1 MNGMSKLGGGNR
13 PRGKLIAVEGID
25 GSGKSTQLHLL
36 DKWLRHLGA
45 LVFNTEW
52 NSSAIAK
59 EIIPKRKR
67 KALLT
72 PTALSLL
79 HATDFADRY
88 ERNVLPLLSA
98 GYFVLADG
106 YVYTAY
112 ARDAVRGCHPRW
124 ARRVYSFATK
134 PDVVFYYHVPVDVGV
149 KRVLTDG
156 QRLKFYEAGMDLT
169 LSNNEYDSYRIF
181 QSRIIDQYKA
191 MVSKERF
198 IVMDGTLDIELQQRM
213 MREQV
218 LDLLPQELATIASE
232 ELNVP
237 LVIP

>member
-1 MNGMSKLGGGNR
+1 MNGMSRFGTR
-13 PRGKLIAVEGID
+13 TRQRGKLIAVEGID
-25 GSGKSTQLHLL
+25 GSGKTTQLHLL

-52 NSSAIAK
+52 NSSAIK
-59 EIIPKRKR
+59 EITPKRKR
-67 KALLT
+67 KDLLT

-88 ERNVLPLLSA
+88 ERNVLPLLRA

-112 ARDAVRGCHPRW
+112 AKDAVRGCHQQW
-124 ARRVYSFATK
+124 ARSVYSFAAK
-134 PDVVFYYHVPVDVGV
+134 PDAVFYYDVPVDVGI
-149 KRVLTDG
+149 KRILTER

-169 LSNNEYDSYRIF
+169 LSNNEYESYRIF
-181 QSRIIDQYKA
+181 QSRIIEQYNA
-191 MVSKERF
+191 MVSKEGF
-198 IVMDGTLDIELQQRM
+198 IVMDGTLDIELQQRK

-218 LDLLPQELATIASE
+218 LDLLPSELAMIASK
-232 ELNVP
+232 ELSMS
-237 LVIP
+237 